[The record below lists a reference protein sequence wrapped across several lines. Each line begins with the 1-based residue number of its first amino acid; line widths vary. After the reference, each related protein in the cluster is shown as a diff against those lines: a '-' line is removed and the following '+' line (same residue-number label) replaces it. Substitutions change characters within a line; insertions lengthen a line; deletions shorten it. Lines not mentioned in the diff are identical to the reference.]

1 MGISAGFLLGGA
13 YCAGLFFAS
22 LLVRHLGIA
31 LWPGVILA
39 GLGSLMVGVIAA
51 LVGPRRWPTGPWARL
66 WLLAGLIAMIAT
78 LNYGWR
84 FPMPGPLD
92 VSHILDRGEA
102 AGMQQEV
109 WGQVQE
115 VPRLTRSGKG
125 QFWLK
130 VDQIRSLDEN
140 DVPLT
145 APESATGKLYV
156 TVPAEEIEDL
166 FPGQSVEVRGRLYQP
181 GPPKNPNGFNFQQY
195 LADNQSFAGFSGK
208 WVNPER
214 RSQPPKFALWQLR
227 KRIAAAQQESLGA
240 TAGPLV
246 SAMALGRKAVNVPY
260 EVQDAFIQAG
270 LADTLAASGFHVC
283 LVPWG
288 VLAVMPPPAVPVR
301 FRNPALAKVIVGFMA
316 LGGYALLT
324 GGQPSVLRASL
335 MGAGALIGLA
345 LERKV
350 KPLGCLLLAVALL
363 LLWNPSWIDNIGFR
377 LSVMATLGLIVS
389 VKPLTDWME
398 WLPTTLA
405 TVVAVPV
412 AAYFWTIPLSLYYF
426 NTLTTYSI
434 ILNMLV
440 TPLVMVLSLGGI
452 FTGLVAALEPGIG
465 AMLAWVLWLPA
476 HGLIRLVHWE
486 VSLPASSL
494 ATGHISLM
502 QMLGL
507 YGLYL
512 LGWHHRWWR
521 RRLWLVGLLLL
532 LLAMGPLW
540 YRGATLAE
548 ATVLAAGEDAVM
560 VVQDHRSSLLIN
572 SGTGRTGVYTVVP
585 FLKQAGINRLNH
597 AIDFGSSDAE
607 NWATV
612 VAQTPI
618 QDFWTWETP
627 EDSRANIHDRHVLLP
642 GEPAIAGPQTLQRLN
657 GEIPVV
663 KVTLFGSQNWLMV
676 SPLTTAQEAQL
687 LQRSDLASDVLWW
700 KGSSLSQEF
709 LTAVHPQVA
718 IASARVMDARTEQA
732 LKAQGVQVF
741 CPERDGAVTWSQR
754 RGYYQAYLRQNTR
767 SAAQLD

>member
-1 MGISAGFLLGGA
+1 MGVTAGLLVGGG
-13 YCAGLFFAS
+13 YCAGLFFVS
-22 LLVRHLGIA
+22 LLVRHLGID

-39 GLGSLMVGVIAA
+39 GLACLLTAAIAA
-51 LVGPRRWPTGPWARL
+51 LVVPRRWPTGPWPRL
-66 WLLAGLIAMIAT
+66 WLLAGFAAVIAT

-84 FPMPGPLD
+84 YPMPTPLD

-109 WGQVQE
+109 WGQVQAM
-115 VPRLTRSGKG
+115 PRLTRSGKG
-125 QFWLK
+125 QFWLQ
-130 VDQIRSLDEN
+130 VNQVRSLAEN
-140 DVPLT
+140 DAPLG
-145 APESATGKLYV
+145 APESVTGKLYV
-156 TVPAEEIEDL
+156 TVPAEETEDL
-166 FPGQSVEVRGRLYQP
+166 FPGQSIEVRGRLYQP
-181 GPPKNPNGFNFQQY
+181 SRPKNPNGFNFQQY
-195 LADNQSFAGFSGK
+195 LADNHSFAGLSGK

-214 RSQPPKFALWQLR
+214 RSQPPKFALWQFR
-227 KRIAAAQQESLGA
+227 NRIAAAHQEGLGA

-260 EVQDAFIQAG
+260 DIQDAFIQAG
-270 LADTLAASGFHVC
+270 LAHTLAASGFHVS
-283 LVPWG
+283 LVLG
-288 VLAVMPPPAVPVR
+288 VVLAVMAHPAVAGC
-301 FRNPALAKVIVGFMA
+301 FRNPALARVIVGFVA
-316 LGGYALLT
+316 LGGYVMLT

-335 MGAGALIGLA
+335 MGSGALIGLA

-350 KPLGCLLLAVALL
+350 KPLGCLLLAVTLL
-363 LLWNPSWIDNIGFR
+363 LLWNPIWIDNIGFR
-377 LSVMATLGLIVS
+377 LSVMATLGLMVS

-452 FTGLVAALEPGIG
+452 LTGLVAALEPGIG

-476 HGLIRLVHWE
+476 HGLIWLVRWE
-486 VSLPASSL
+486 ISLPASSF
-494 ATGHISLM
+494 ATGHISLL

-521 RRLWLVGLLLL
+521 QRLWLVGLLLL

-548 ATVLAAGEDAVM
+548 ATVLAAGDDAVM

-597 AIDFGSSDAE
+597 AMDFGSSDAE

-612 VAQTPI
+612 MAQTPI
-618 QDFWTWETP
+618 QDFWTWEKP
-627 EDSRANIHDRHVLLP
+627 EDSISNIFAKHLLLP
-642 GEPAIAGPQTLQRLN
+642 GESATAGQQTLQWLD
-657 GEIPVV
+657 GDIPVV
-663 KVTLFGSQNWLMV
+663 KATLFGSQHWLIA
-676 SPLTTAQEAQL
+676 SPLTIAQEARL

-700 KGSSLSQEF
+700 NGSSLSQEF

-718 IASARVMDARTEQA
+718 IASARTIDARTEQA
-732 LKAQGVQVF
+732 LNAKGVQVF
-741 CPERDGAVTWSQR
+741 CTERDGAVIWNQR
-754 RGYYQAYLRQNTR
+754 RGYQAYLGQNDR
-767 SAAQLD
+767 SAAQYD

>member
-1 MGISAGFLLGGA
+1 MGVSTGLLLGGS
-13 YCAGLFFAS
+13 YCAGLFFVS
-22 LLVRHLGIA
+22 LLVRHLGVA

-39 GLGSLMVGVIAA
+39 GLVCLLAGVIAA
-51 LVGPRRWPTGPWARL
+51 LVGPRLWPTGPWARL

-84 FPMPGPLD
+84 YPMPGPLD

-156 TVPAEEIEDL
+156 TVPAEEIENL

-195 LADNQSFAGFSGK
+195 LADHHSFAGFSGK

-214 RSQPPKFALWQLR
+214 GSQPPKFALWRFRQ
-227 KRIAAAQQESLGA
+227 RIAAAHQEGLGA

-270 LADTLAASGFHVC
+270 LAHTLAASGFHVS
-283 LVPWG
+283 LVLG
-288 VLAVMPPPAVPVR
+288 VVLAVMGHPAVADR
-301 FRNPALAKVIVGFMA
+301 FRNPALAKVIVGFVA
-316 LGGYALLT
+316 LGGYVLLT

-363 LLWNPSWIDNIGFR
+363 LLWNPTWIDNIGFR
-377 LSVMATLGLIVS
+377 LSVLATLGLIVS

-452 FTGLVAALEPGIG
+452 LTGLVAALEPGIG

-476 HGLIRLVHWE
+476 HGLIWLVHWE

-502 QMLGL
+502 QMVGL

-548 ATVLAAGEDAVM
+548 ATVLAAGDDAVM

-597 AIDFGSSDAE
+597 AMDFGSSDAE

-627 EDSRANIHDRHVLLP
+627 EDARANINNRHVLLP
-642 GEPAIAGPQTLQRLN
+642 GEPAIAGQQTLHRLD
-657 GEIPVV
+657 GEIPAV
-663 KVTLFGSQNWLMV
+663 KVTLFGSQSWLMV

-687 LQRSDLASDVLWW
+687 MQQSDLASEVLRDAQDN
-700 KGSSLSQEF
+700 KVPI
-709 LTAVHPQVA
+709 T
-718 IASARVMDARTEQA
+718 IALIGA
-732 LKAQGVQVF
+732 L
-741 CPERDGAVTWSQR
+741 
-754 RGYYQAYLRQNTR
+754 LRECTLQ
-767 SAAQLD
+767 